1 MIFRYPDDPIRVPFS
16 ELNYYEEQGGWLC
29 QPKWDGWR
37 RPLYLEGGKWQFRSK
52 YDKGPQAATV
62 PPAPLVAE
70 LESLKFPD
78 GTAFDAEWMG
88 PRVIAALGGR
98 HFFVL
103 LDLLCWGGEWMG
115 DVPCRQR
122 HERLAELAWGHKNRL
137 KSPTPN
143 VCVVESVES
152 GFMELFEKQKKDSLS
167 EGVVLKH
174 GNSKLIG
181 NLRRPQDNPLWKKV
195 KYRD

>member
-16 ELNYYEEQGGWLC
+16 ELTYYESQGGWMC

-37 RPLYLEGGKWQFRSK
+37 RPLYLEDGVWQFRSK
-52 YDKGPQAATV
+52 YDKGPQAATR
-62 PPAPLVAE
+62 PPAHLIAE

-88 PRVIAALGGR
+88 PRQEKGR

-103 LDLLCWGGEWMG
+103 LDLLYYGGEWQG
-115 DVPCRQR
+115 EIPCRKR
-122 HERLAELAWGHKNRL
+122 YGNLATLVGVHKVQAPA
-137 KSPTPN
+137 SPN
-143 VCVVESVES
+143 VLVVDSVDS
-152 GFMELFEKQKKDSLS
+152 GFMELFEKQKKNPLT

-174 GNSKLIG
+174 GDSKLIG
-181 NLRRPQDNPLWKKV
+181 NMGRPQDNKLWKKV
-195 KYRD
+195 KYRE